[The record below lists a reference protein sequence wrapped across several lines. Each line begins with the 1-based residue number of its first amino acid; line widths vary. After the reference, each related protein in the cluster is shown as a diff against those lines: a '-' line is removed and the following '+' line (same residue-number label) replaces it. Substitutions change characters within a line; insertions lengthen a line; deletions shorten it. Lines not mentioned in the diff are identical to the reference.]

1 MWIEEAATILQVNL
15 VDYAAGG
22 ATTGSVPG
30 REQLQSLA
38 LCDMPCSSSMGT
50 RLCSRHQPA
59 CYQRRICK
67 ILLPHTCFRRRTTR
81 AQLFKDAT
89 LSISL
94 CAENPPLPKG
104 FAGLTVETLVLA
116 PTLFQQ
122 LDMHFL
128 AMNNTL
134 NSSTMYIIFMG
145 K

>member
-1 MWIEEAATILQVNL
+1 MQLVAQPLAACQAVSDSRLLRFAMCPTIL
-15 VDYAAGG
+15 
-22 ATTGSVPG
+22 
-30 REQLQSLA
+30 SLA
-38 LCDMPCSSSMGT
+38 QGSAADVHLAVIKG
-50 RLCSRHQPA
+50 RA
-59 CYQRRICK
+59 CLFTSLKNPVQYT
-67 ILLPHTCFRRRTTR
+67 LLKQAHDSCMTL
-81 AQLFKDAT
+81 QDIK

-94 CAENPPLPKG
+94 PAENPPLPKG
-104 FAGLTVETLVLA
+104 FAGLAVETLVLA

>member
-1 MWIEEAATILQVNL
+1 MCPAVLPWAQGNAADTDLAVIKGRACPLILSNPLQHTILEEAHK
-15 VDYAAGG
+15 
-22 ATTGSVPG
+22 
-30 REQLQSLA
+30 R
-38 LCDMPCSSSMGT
+38 
-50 RLCSRHQPA
+50 
-59 CYQRRICK
+59 CK
-67 ILLPHTCFRRRTTR
+67 TVQ
-81 AQLFKDAT
+81 ADK

-94 CAENPPLPKG
+94 RAENPPLPKG